1 MHPGHLYAYHT
12 QEAPL
17 RAAQLGCPQER
28 GAPSGADSRGRHL
41 QEVNG
46 DEAAAAGEEGGRA
59 ELERLVADY
68 HGLDAQDYV
77 GGVACRFRYREAR
90 PAL

>member
-1 MHPGHLYAYHT
+1 
-12 QEAPL
+12 
-17 RAAQLGCPQER
+17 
-28 GAPSGADSRGRHL
+28 L